1 MRIVTS
7 AAASAGAGAT
17 LPPCNASSQQSPPV
31 SMRKTQFANRNR
43 RWTEGSAF
51 SASNISVDGMVSLSL
66 MAILSF
72 AYCLAR
78 FAAAVEFPRPFAAF
92 HYKCDEAGGRVALR
106 HRCA

>member
-1 MRIVTS
+1 
-7 AAASAGAGAT
+7 
-17 LPPCNASSQQSPPV
+17 
-31 SMRKTQFANRNR
+31 
-43 RWTEGSAF
+43 
-51 SASNISVDGMVSLSL
+51 MVSLSL